1 LAGIPT
7 RDGFDRDEWP
17 MAVCKEGGTGL
28 SVVYIDPAE
37 NRGAGSWVGNQ
48 LESFPDGT
56 RVKFTI
62 SYGDRDAVK
71 TSFPSSANEPK
82 QGEVY
87 YPSCAAAR
95 EAGVTPLYK
104 GDPGYGRHLNRDGDG
119 IACE

>member
-1 LAGIPT
+1 
-7 RDGFDRDEWP
+7 
-17 MAVCKEGGTGL
+17 MAVCKEGGTGV